1 MRTTK
6 QEASVTA
13 ARWLL
18 FVLCACF
25 ASAYAEEPARTHGVW
40 VWHGP
45 SIAQS
50 AADVQALR
58 AFCASQHIN
67 EVYLSVSEHGD
78 MPDLGRFA
86 SLIGQLHQSHL
97 RVEALLSSESAD
109 EPGSHRDKLLA
120 RVREVVRFSRAA
132 PKDGFD
138 GIHLDIEP
146 QQRPENKGAGNL
158 RFLEGLIAAYRA
170 VRSMAE
176 PAHLSVN
183 ADIQNKLLKGD
194 AAQRRMLLTS
204 LPRLTLMLYEVSSP
218 NDGDSIEK
226 QAAKLRDASAKFLQ
240 MAYADLEDANL
251 ATLVIALRTVDYGKN
266 LPMMLETLDRANQ
279 ANSRY
284 QGWARHSFN
293 DVLGTAP

>member
-6 QEASVTA
+6 QEASVRA
-13 ARWLL
+13 ARWLFL
-18 FVLCACF
+18 VLCTCF
-25 ASAYAEEPARTHGVW
+25 ATAFADEPARTHGVW

-58 AFCASQHIN
+58 AFCESQHIT

-86 SLIGQLHQSHL
+86 SVIGPLHQSHL
-97 RVEALLSSESAD
+97 RVEALLSSANAD

-120 RVREVVRFSRAA
+120 RVREVVRFSRAT
-132 PKDGFD
+132 PKNGFD

-146 QQRPENKGAGNL
+146 QQRAENKGAGNL
-158 RFLEGLIAAYRA
+158 RFLDGLIAAYRA
-170 VRSMAE
+170 VRSIAE

-194 AAQRRMLLTS
+194 ASQRRMLLTS
-204 LPRLTLMLYEVSSP
+204 LPRLTLMLYEVSRP
-218 NDGDSIEK
+218 NDGDSVEQ

-240 MAYADLEDANL
+240 MAYADLDDANL
-251 ATLVIALRTVDYGKN
+251 ATLVIAVRTADYGKN
-266 LPMMLETLDRANQ
+266 LPAMLDALDRANR
-279 ANSRY
+279 ANSHY
-284 QGWARHSFN
+284 QGWARHAFN